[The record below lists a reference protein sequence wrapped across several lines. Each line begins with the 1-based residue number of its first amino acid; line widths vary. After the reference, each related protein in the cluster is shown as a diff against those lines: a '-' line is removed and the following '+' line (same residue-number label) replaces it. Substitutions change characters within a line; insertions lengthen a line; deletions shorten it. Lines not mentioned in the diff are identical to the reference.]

1 MSFTELQISQSL
13 TNYLKSELNQK
24 QVIVTAETPLIEAG
38 LIDSLSIFQLILFME
53 VQFSIKIQPEDIS
66 VENFENI
73 NSLNV
78 LVQSRLS

>member
-66 VENFENI
+66 VENFETI

>member
-1 MSFTELQISQSL
+1 MSFTELQIRQSL

-66 VENFENI
+66 VENFETI